1 MTRSRDTSK
10 IGQNAKQK
18 GKETFYVGAKLWRQ
32 PSANGAGATSHT
44 NGAVAVDA
52 IQFANG
58 ATKTSFATYA
68 LPKSYDGGMLSYKLF
83 YYGVSTTS
91 GQLLKVMW
99 KMESANIRSDDD
111 TINSNDGS
119 IVTQDHTN
127 NFQTNGTTGSID
139 HSLTALYSSGGVIGN
154 HLQTTPFV
162 NFQPNRTWAEGVT
175 LCSFKL
181 SRIGQGGSDTY
192 SGAVNLIGAQFQ
204 YTTDLAN
211 DD

>member
-18 GKETFYVGAKLWRQ
+18 GKETFYVGAKLFRQ
-32 PSANGAGATSHT
+32 PNTDGAAVTLYGNGD
-44 NGAVAVDA
+44 VAVDTM
-52 IQFANG
+52 QFVNG
-58 ATKTSFATYA
+58 GTRTAFVTYA

-83 YYGVSTTS
+83 YYGASTNS
-91 GQLLKVMW
+91 GQ
-99 KMESANIRSDDD
+99 SANLRSDDD
-111 TINSNDGS
+111 TLNSNDGS
-119 IVTQDHTN
+119 LVTQDHTN
-127 NFQTNGTTGSID
+127 SAQTNGTTGTIN
-139 HSLTALYSSGGVIGN
+139 HTLTALYASGGVIGL

-162 NFQPNRTWAEGVT
+162 DFQPNRTWAEGVT

-181 SRIGQGGSDTY
+181 SRIGAGASDTY
-192 SGAVNLIGAQFQ
+192 GGHCNLIGAQFQ

>member
-32 PSANGAGATSHT
+32 PSTNGAGATQYT
-44 NGAVAVDA
+44 GDVAVDA
-52 IQFANG
+52 IQFADG
-58 ATKTSFATYA
+58 VTRTSFVTYA

-83 YYGVSTTS
+83 YYGASTIS
-91 GQLLKVMW
+91 GSLLKVMW

-119 IVTQDHTN
+119 IVTQDHTA
-127 NFQTNGTTGSID
+127 QATGTTGSIS
-139 HSLTALYSSGGVIGN
+139 HSLTALYAAGGVMAN

-162 NFQPNRTWAEGVT
+162 DFKPHRTWGEDVT
-175 LCSFKL
+175 LSSFKL
-181 SRIGQGGSDTY
+181 SRLSLGADDNY

-204 YTTDLAN
+204 YTTDLPN

>member
-32 PSANGAGATSHT
+32 PNTDGAPNTQYT

-58 ATKTSFATYA
+58 STRTAFVTYA

-83 YYGVSTTS
+83 YYGVQTTS
-91 GQLLKVMW
+91 GQNLQVRW
-99 KMESANIRSDDD
+99 QMESANIRSDDD
-111 TINSNDGS
+111 TVNGTDGS
-119 IVTQDHTN
+119 LAVQDHTN
-127 NFQTNGTTGSID
+127 SAQTNGTTGTIN
-139 HSLTALYSSGGVIGN
+139 HTLTALYSSVGVLGL

-162 NFQPNRTWAEGVT
+162 DFQPNRTWAEGVT

-181 SRIGQGGSDTY
+181 SRIGAADSYGGS
-192 SGAVNLIGAQFQ
+192 VNLIGAQFQ

-211 DD
+211 DN

>member
-32 PSANGAGATSHT
+32 PST
-44 NGAVAVDA
+44 NAAINTQYTGDVAVDA
-52 IQFANG
+52 IQFADG
-58 ATKTSFATYA
+58 VTRTSFVTYA

-83 YYGVSTTS
+83 YYGASTIS
-91 GQLLKVMW
+91 GSLLKVMW

-119 IVTQDHTN
+119 IVTQDHTA
-127 NFQTNGTTGSID
+127 QATGTTGSIS
-139 HSLTALYSSGGVIGN
+139 HSLTALYASGGVLEN

-162 NFQPNRTWAEGVT
+162 DFKPHRTWGEDVT
-175 LCSFKL
+175 LSSFKL